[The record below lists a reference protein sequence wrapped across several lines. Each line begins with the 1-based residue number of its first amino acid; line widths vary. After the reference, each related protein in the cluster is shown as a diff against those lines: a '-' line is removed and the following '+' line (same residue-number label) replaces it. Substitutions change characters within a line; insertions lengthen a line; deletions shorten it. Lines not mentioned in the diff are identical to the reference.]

1 MSDETNVPAT
11 TAATGAPSTKTP
23 EPAAKPAA
31 KKTEKSTKPK
41 VAQAS
46 KPEPTAKMVLR
57 ITAKP
62 WTGFRRCGVH
72 HPAEPIDYPADAFD
86 AQQIAILK
94 DDPSLVVE
102 EL

>member
-11 TAATGAPSTKTP
+11 TTATGALSTSSSETV
-23 EPAAKPAA
+23 AKPAV
-31 KKTEKSTKPK
+31 KKTTKPK
-41 VAQAS
+41 APPAS
-46 KPEPTAKMVLR
+46 KAEPAAKMVLR

-62 WTGFRRCGVH
+62 KTGFRRCGVH

-86 AQQIAILK
+86 ATQILILK

-102 EL
+102 ELS